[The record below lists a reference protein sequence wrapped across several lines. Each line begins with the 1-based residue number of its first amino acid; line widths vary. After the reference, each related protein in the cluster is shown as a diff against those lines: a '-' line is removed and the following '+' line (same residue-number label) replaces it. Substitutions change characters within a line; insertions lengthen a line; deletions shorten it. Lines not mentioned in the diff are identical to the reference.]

1 VNSGKNTG
9 VVTIL
14 FTDIEGSSLLWEQN
28 PDRMRVALVR
38 HDTLLRTVVESN
50 RGVVVKMLGDGMHA
64 AFEDPL
70 DAVAA
75 TVQLQ
80 QALTAPIA
88 TNGLALRIRCG
99 LHVGVV
105 ERRNNDYFGSTVNR
119 AARIMSAAHG
129 GQVLLSQS
137 VADLISDQLPPAAS
151 LRDLG
156 KVRLRDLARAEHVYQ
171 LTHSQLRQDFPPLRS
186 LEGTPNNLPQQTTV
200 RRPRE

>member
-105 ERRNNDYFGSTVNR
+105 ERRDNDYFGSTRQSCSPYHERGAWGTGPAVAVR
-119 AARIMSAAHG
+119 RRFDQRSIATCGVIARPRQGS
-129 GQVLLSQS
+129 
-137 VADLISDQLPPAAS
+137 
-151 LRDLG
+151 
-156 KVRLRDLARAEHVYQ
+156 LARSGTRGARLSAHAFAAPTGFPTAA
-171 LTHSQLRQDFPPLRS
+171 LT
-186 LEGTPNNLPQQTTV
+186 
-200 RRPRE
+200 